1 MRLIALNCDATSSTR
16 HDGRYCIADVPA
28 QFQAANANNVTN
40 GISMTE
46 LTNWVVSRE
55 SSAIAADQELGNQL
69 IMRLTGVPDPEAAVG
84 LLSGIG
90 QVSSSQ
96 SAAEAVV
103 TVSFTLGVAPDTLFP
118 GEKDMLL
125 MNCIKLLYPNE
136 TPTRYQE
143 IFTDTVM
150 TILSGDASGRRL
162 SVATSSTVTITAYFP
177 SDAAASAGSANMQ
190 SVMSSPAAATTYLGV
205 PVTSTPTVSISKPPG
220 SGAMEIVPAA
230 IIAGLMVVLFFVACC
245 VAKFCS
251 EKMRK
256 KFETAPKAKGCC
268 GSCRAGCCSAF
279 ALKGWAWNNMIA
291 IVFLLV
297 AAGVLFHRMHAV
309 TMGIIGIIDAVFAM
323 QTVSM
328 EEVRDAVAGFSS
340 ILGMI
345 DPIRPQLPLLT
356 IAVIVP
362 AAVAAIFL
370 LISSLC
376 SCRASGTMW
385 CAKLFL
391 MLTYIFLIICIVFY
405 IIFAALG
412 IAISLPIV
420 RSQLS
425 MVTGICGTTLPML
438 QQTLQDSSLALERAR
453 ATPGVAS
460 ADLDTA
466 AQQMANAAE
475 PAAIMN
481 DLCGTLYSLFDH
493 LPALFAPALS
503 CVFAAIYGLYSS
515 CVTCCVAKCCCSPK
529 VTSKKYNGEL
539 VWHVHGKG
547 KVTKVVPSET
557 ELVAP

>member
-1 MRLIALNCDATSSTR
+1 MRLLALNCDATSSTR
-16 HDGRYCIADVPA
+16 YDGSYCIADVTA
-28 QFQAANANNVTN
+28 QFQAADTNNDG
-40 GISMTE
+40 GISPTE
-46 LTNWVVSRE
+46 LISWAVSRE
-55 SSAIAADQELGNQL
+55 GSAIAADQELGKQL

-256 KFETAPKAKGCC
+256 KFETAPKAVGCC

-309 TMGIIGIIDAVFAM
+309 TTGIIGIIDAVFAM
-323 QTVSM
+323 KTVRM
-328 EEVRDAVAGFSS
+328 AEVRDAVAGFSS

-362 AAVAAIFL
+362 AAIAAIFL

-376 SCRASGTMW
+376 SCRASGTMC

-420 RSQLS
+420 RSRLS
-425 MVTGICGTTLPML
+425 MVTGICGTTVPML
-438 QQTLQDSSLALERAR
+438 QQTVQDTSLALERAR

-466 AQQMANAAE
+466 AQQLADAAE
-475 PAAIMN
+475 PAAIM
-481 DLCGTLYSLFDH
+481 DGLCGTLFSLFDH

-503 CVFAAIYGLYSS
+503 CVFAAIFGLYSS

-529 VTSKKYNGEL
+529 VTSKKYDGEL

-547 KVTKVVPSET
+547 KATKVVPSET

>member
-1 MRLIALNCDATSSTR
+1 MRLLALNCDATSSTR
-16 HDGRYCIADVPA
+16 HDGSYCIANVAA
-28 QFQAANANNVTN
+28 QFQAADANNDS
-40 GISMTE
+40 GISVTE
-46 LTNWVVSRE
+46 LINWAVSRQG
-55 SSAIAADQELGNQL
+55 SATTADQELGTQL
-69 IMRLTGVPDPEAAVG
+69 IMRLTGVPDPAAAVG

-90 QVSSSQ
+90 EVSSSQ

-103 TVSFTLGVAPDTLFP
+103 TVSFTIGVAPDTLFP
-118 GEKDMLL
+118 GERDMIL
-125 MNCIKLLYPNE
+125 MNCIRLLYPAE
-136 TPTRYQE
+136 TATRYQE

-162 SVATSSTVTITAYFP
+162 SVATSATVTITAYFP

-190 SVMSSPAAATTYLGV
+190 SVMSSPAAATAYLGV

-230 IIAGLMVVLFFVACC
+230 IIAGLMVVLFFVACY
-245 VAKFCS
+245 VAKLGS

-256 KFETAPKAKGCC
+256 KFETAPKAVGCC

-279 ALKGWAWNNMIA
+279 ALRGWAWNNMIA

-309 TMGIIGIIDAVFAM
+309 TMGIIGIIDAVFDM
-323 QTVSM
+323 QNVSM
-328 EEVRDAVAGFSS
+328 TEVRDAVAGFSS
-340 ILGMI
+340 ILGLI

-362 AAVAAIFL
+362 AAVASIFL
-370 LISSLC
+370 FISSLC
-376 SCRASGTMW
+376 SCRASGTMC

-391 MLTYIFLIICIVFY
+391 NLTWIFLIICIVFY

-438 QQTLQDSSLALERAR
+438 QQTLQDSGTALERAR

-481 DLCGTLYSLFDH
+481 DLCGTLFSLFDH

-529 VTSKKYNGEL
+529 VTSKKYKGEY

-547 KVTKVVPSET
+547 QVTQ
-557 ELVAP
+557 VAPSKLISA